1 MTKSNEQLV
10 ADFATR
16 GATGASSR
24 MEVTRSEDGTAFL
37 WGYGWALY
45 ACRPLQGPIHVYEG
59 WEGYSSAT
67 TKHIRLF
74 KQNHEGYGD
83 YSVPQAI
90 ESVREFHSADP
101 GMKGNFGHKTL
112 DRDGRPELQQYDED
126 IAP

>member
-1 MTKSNEQLV
+1 MTKSNEELI

-16 GATGASSR
+16 GATGKSAR

-59 WEGYSSAT
+59 WAGYSSTT

-74 KQNHEGYGD
+74 KEDHTGYRD
-83 YSVPQAI
+83 YSVEKAVERI
-90 ESVREFHSADP
+90 REFHDAQP
-101 GMKGNFGHKTL
+101 GMKGSFGHKTL
-112 DRDGRPELQQYDED
+112 DRDGRPELQEYDD
-126 IAP
+126 SVAP